1 MTWVH
6 SCSTQKIFARLMI
19 PKLFVNLIWHN
30 NYLFI
35 LFQLIIIMAET
46 YTRIITISIASS
58 VVIWHCEID
67 NLGMISAMTQL
78 SIKSNIMFS
87 GHLIQILL
95 PHHCF
100 YWWIT
105 QLFFKCITKRS
116 LLITIHTYWWP
127 IMFEIHCWC
136 FWVLRFNI
144 NCGCVEM
151 TLSVET
157 SINWI
162 ISFCFWA
169 TISTLSHRTLK
180 LNVIFAVHIFDPID
194 L

>member
-1 MTWVH
+1 MLWFFNSCCENFGTFSSNSSFVLCMLGSVDFTGAFLKYLSLIPDWHVLQIFKAEAHKFIQMTWVH

-87 GHLIQILL
+87 GHLI
-95 PHHCF
+95 
-100 YWWIT
+100 
-105 QLFFKCITKRS
+105 
-116 LLITIHTYWWP
+116 
-127 IMFEIHCWC
+127 
-136 FWVLRFNI
+136 
-144 NCGCVEM
+144 
-151 TLSVET
+151 
-157 SINWI
+157 
-162 ISFCFWA
+162 
-169 TISTLSHRTLK
+169 
-180 LNVIFAVHIFDPID
+180 
-194 L
+194 